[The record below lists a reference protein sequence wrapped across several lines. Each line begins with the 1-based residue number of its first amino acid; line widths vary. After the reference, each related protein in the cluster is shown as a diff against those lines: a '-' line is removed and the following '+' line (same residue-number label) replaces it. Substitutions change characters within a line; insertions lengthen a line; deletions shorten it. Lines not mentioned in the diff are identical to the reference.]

1 MTSTWVETPI
11 LTLPRERTTRAGVLL
26 CSVVIDT
33 RVRPRVTRFLEPI
46 GNALASVGITATFMT
61 SIGLVIVIAGSIVIS
76 TGAIRSG
83 AVIVLIGSILDG
95 LDGSVAR
102 ASGSV
107 TARGAFLD
115 SVFDRVGEIAGFAGL
130 GVAVA
135 RETGDEAVLL
145 LIVLAIGG
153 AMLVPYI
160 RSRAEV
166 EGFNGKVGL
175 MGRAE
180 RVLLFSIGLITGLVE
195 PMLWIFVVLVWLT
208 ALMRFIDTYR
218 TFE

>member
-1 MTSTWVETPI
+1 VRDADPN
-11 LTLPRERTTRAGVLL
+11 PAPGPDHKAGLLL

-46 GNALASVGITATFMT
+46 GKALASIGVTPTAMTAVGLAT
-61 SIGLVIVIAGSIVIS
+61 VIVGSIVIS
-76 TGAIRSG
+76 TGALRSG
-83 AVIVLIGSILDG
+83 AVIVLVGSILDG

-102 ASGSV
+102 AAGMV

-115 SVFDRVGEIAGFAGL
+115 SVFDRMGEIAAFAGL
-130 GVAVA
+130 GVAIA
-135 RETGDEAVLL
+135 RETGDQAALL

-166 EGFNGKVGL
+166 EGFNGKAGL

-180 RVLLFSIGLITGLVE
+180 RVLLFTIGLLLGLVE
-195 PMLWIFVVLVWLT
+195 PMLWIFVILVWIT

-218 TFE
+218 SFE

>member
-1 MTSTWVETPI
+1 
-11 LTLPRERTTRAGVLL
+11 
-26 CSVVIDT
+26 
-33 RVRPRVTRFLEPI
+33 
-46 GNALASVGITATFMT
+46 MT
-61 SIGLVIVIAGSIVIS
+61 SIGLVIVIAGSVVIS
-76 TGAIRSG
+76 TGAVRSG

-102 ASGSV
+102 ASGTV

-115 SVFDRVGEIAGFAGL
+115 SVFDRVGEIAAFAGL

-166 EGFNGKVGL
+166 EGFNGRAGF

-180 RVLLFSIGLITGLVE
+180 RVLLFTIGLMAGFVE

-208 ALMRFIDTYR
+208 AVLRFIDTYR
-218 TFE
+218 SFE

>member
-1 MTSTWVETPI
+1 
-11 LTLPRERTTRAGVLL
+11 
-26 CSVVIDT
+26 VIDT
-33 RVRPRVTRFLEPI
+33 RVRPRVTRFIEPI
-46 GNALASVGITATFMT
+46 GKALASVGVTPTFMT
-61 SIGLVIVIAGSIVIS
+61 SVGLGIVIAGSVVIS

-83 AVIVLIGSILDG
+83 ALIVLIGSILDG

-102 ASGSV
+102 ASGTV

-115 SVFDRVGEIAGFAGL
+115 SVFDRLGEIAAFAGL

-135 RETGDEAVLL
+135 RETGDAGVLL
-145 LIVLAIGG
+145 LISLAIGG

-160 RSRAEV
+160 RSRAEA

-180 RVLLFSIGLITGLVE
+180 RVLLFTVGLMIGLME
-195 PMLWIFVVLVWLT
+195 PMLWVFVILVWLT
-208 ALMRFIDTYR
+208 VLMRFVDTYR
-218 TFE
+218 SFE

>member
-1 MTSTWVETPI
+1 M
-11 LTLPRERTTRAGVLL
+11 
-26 CSVVIDT
+26 IDT

-46 GNALASVGITATFMT
+46 GKALASAGVTATFMT
-61 SIGLVIVIAGSIVIS
+61 SIGLVIVIAGSVVIS

-83 AVIVLIGSILDG
+83 AIIVLIGSILDG

-102 ASGSV
+102 AAGSV

-115 SVFDRVGEIAGFAGL
+115 SVFDRVGEIAAFAGL

-135 RETGDEAVLL
+135 RETGDEGVLL

-180 RVLLFSIGLITGLVE
+180 RVLLFTIGLISGLVE
-195 PMLWIFVVLVWLT
+195 PMLWVFVVLVWLT
-208 ALMRFIDTYR
+208 ALMRFLRTYVSI
-218 TFE
+218 E

>member
-1 MTSTWVETPI
+1 
-11 LTLPRERTTRAGVLL
+11 VL
-26 CSVVIDT
+26 V
-33 RVRPRVTRFLEPI
+33 
-46 GNALASVGITATFMT
+46 
-61 SIGLVIVIAGSIVIS
+61 
-76 TGAIRSG
+76 
-83 AVIVLIGSILDG
+83 GSILDG

-102 ASGSV
+102 AAGTV
-107 TARGAFLD
+107 TGRGAYLD
-115 SVFDRVGEIAGFAGL
+115 SVFDRVGEIAAFAGL

-135 RETGDEAVLL
+135 SETGDEAVLL
-145 LIVLAIGG
+145 LIILAIGG

-166 EGFNGKVGL
+166 EGFNGKAGL

-180 RVLLFSIGLITGLVE
+180 RVLLFTVGLMTGFIE

-218 TFE
+218 SFE

>member
-1 MTSTWVETPI
+1 M
-11 LTLPRERTTRAGVLL
+11 RRADPNPAWSQDYRVGLL
-26 CSVVIDT
+26 LSSVVIDT

-46 GNALASVGITATFMT
+46 GKALAGLGVTPTVMTSVGLA
-61 SIGLVIVIAGSIVIS
+61 IVIAGSVIIS
-76 TGAIRSG
+76 TGALRMG
-83 AVIVLIGSILDG
+83 AIVVLIGSILDG

-102 ASGSV
+102 ASGTE

-115 SVFDRVGEIAGFAGL
+115 SAFDRLGEIAAFAGL

-135 RETGDEAVLL
+135 RETGDEWILL
-145 LIVLAIGG
+145 LIILAIGG

-166 EGFNGKVGL
+166 EGFNGKGGL

-180 RVLLFSIGLITGLVE
+180 RVLLFTMGLIAGYVE
-195 PMLWIFVVLVWLT
+195 PMLWVFVVLVWIT

-218 TFE
+218 SFE

>member
-1 MTSTWVETPI
+1 MRRADPNPAWSQDYWVG
-11 LTLPRERTTRAGVLL
+11 LLL

-46 GNALASVGITATFMT
+46 GKALAGLGVTPTVMTSVGLA
-61 SIGLVIVIAGSIVIS
+61 IVITGSVMIS
-76 TGAIRSG
+76 TGALRMG
-83 AVIVLIGSILDG
+83 AIVVLIGSILDG

-102 ASGSV
+102 ASGTE

-115 SVFDRVGEIAGFAGL
+115 SAFDRLGEIAAFAGL

-135 RETGDEAVLL
+135 RETGDEGVLL
-145 LIVLAIGG
+145 LIILAIGG

-166 EGFNGKVGL
+166 EGFNGKGGL

-180 RVLLFSIGLITGLVE
+180 RVLLFTVGLITGFVE
-195 PMLWIFVVLVWLT
+195 PMLWIFVVLVWIT

-218 TFE
+218 SFE

>member
-1 MTSTWVETPI
+1 MTSV
-11 LTLPRERTTRAGVLL
+11 G
-26 CSVVIDT
+26 
-33 RVRPRVTRFLEPI
+33 
-46 GNALASVGITATFMT
+46 LA
-61 SIGLVIVIAGSIVIS
+61 IVIAGSIVIS

-83 AVIVLIGSILDG
+83 AIIVLIGSILDG

-102 ASGSV
+102 ASGTV

-115 SVFDRVGEIAGFAGL
+115 SVFDRIGEIAAFAGL

-135 RETGDEAVLL
+135 RETGDEGVLL
-145 LIVLAIGG
+145 LIILAIGG

-180 RVLLFSIGLITGLVE
+180 RVLLFTVGLMVGLME
-195 PMLWIFVVLVWLT
+195 PMLWIFVILVWLT
-208 ALMRFIDTYR
+208 ALMRFVDTYR
-218 TFE
+218 SFE

>member
-1 MTSTWVETPI
+1 
-11 LTLPRERTTRAGVLL
+11 
-26 CSVVIDT
+26 VIDT
-33 RVRPRVTRFLEPI
+33 RVRPRVTRFIEPI
-46 GNALASVGITATFMT
+46 GKALASVGVTPTFMT
-61 SIGLVIVIAGSIVIS
+61 SIGLAIVIVGSVVIS

-83 AVIVLIGSILDG
+83 ALIVLIGSILDG

-102 ASGSV
+102 ASGTV

-115 SVFDRVGEIAGFAGL
+115 SVFDRLGEIAAFAGL

-135 RETGDEAVLL
+135 RETGDEGVLL
-145 LIVLAIGG
+145 LIILAIGG

-166 EGFNGKVGL
+166 EGFNGQVGL

-180 RVLLFSIGLITGLVE
+180 RVLVFTIGLMIGLME
-195 PMLWIFVVLVWLT
+195 PMLWIFVILVWLT
-208 ALMRFIDTYR
+208 ALMRFFDTYR
-218 TFE
+218 SFE

>member
-1 MTSTWVETPI
+1 
-11 LTLPRERTTRAGVLL
+11 
-26 CSVVIDT
+26 
-33 RVRPRVTRFLEPI
+33 
-46 GNALASVGITATFMT
+46 
-61 SIGLVIVIAGSIVIS
+61 
-76 TGAIRSG
+76 
-83 AVIVLIGSILDG
+83 VIVLIGSILDG

-102 ASGSV
+102 ASGTV

-115 SVFDRVGEIAGFAGL
+115 SVFDRVGEIAAFAGL

-145 LIVLAIGG
+145 LISLAIGG

-166 EGFNGKVGL
+166 EGFNGKAGL

-180 RVLLFSIGLITGLVE
+180 RVLLFTIGLIAGLIE
-195 PMLWIFVVLVWLT
+195 PMLWVFVVLVWLT
-208 ALMRFIDTYR
+208 AVMRFIDTYR
-218 TFE
+218 SFE

>member
-1 MTSTWVETPI
+1 
-11 LTLPRERTTRAGVLL
+11 
-26 CSVVIDT
+26 VIDT
-33 RVRPRVTRFLEPI
+33 RVRPRVTRFIEPI
-46 GNALASVGITATFMT
+46 GKALASVGVTPTFMT
-61 SIGLVIVIAGSIVIS
+61 SIGLAIVIVGSVVIS

-83 AVIVLIGSILDG
+83 ALIVLIGSILDG

-102 ASGSV
+102 ASGTV

-115 SVFDRVGEIAGFAGL
+115 SVFDRLGEIAAFAGL

-135 RETGDEAVLL
+135 RETGDEGVLL
-145 LIVLAIGG
+145 LIILAIGG

-166 EGFNGKVGL
+166 EGFNGQVGL

-180 RVLLFSIGLITGLVE
+180 RVLVFTIGLMIGLIE
-195 PMLWIFVVLVWLT
+195 PMLWIFVILVWLT
-208 ALMRFIDTYR
+208 ALMRFFDTYR
-218 TFE
+218 SFE

>member
-1 MTSTWVETPI
+1 M
-11 LTLPRERTTRAGVLL
+11 AGLLL
-26 CSVVIDT
+26 CCVVIDT

-46 GNALASVGITATFMT
+46 GKTLASAGVTPTFMT
-61 SIGLVIVIAGSIVIS
+61 SIGLILVIGGSIVIS
-76 TGAIRSG
+76 TGAVRSG
-83 AVIVLIGSILDG
+83 GVIVLVGSILDG

-102 ASGSV
+102 AAGTV
-107 TARGAFLD
+107 TGRGAYLD
-115 SVFDRVGEIAGFAGL
+115 SVFDRVGEIAAFAGL

-135 RETGDEAVLL
+135 SETGDEAVLL
-145 LIVLAIGG
+145 LIILAIGG

-166 EGFNGKVGL
+166 EGFNGKAGL

-180 RVLLFSIGLITGLVE
+180 RVLLFTVGLMTGFIE

-218 TFE
+218 SFE

>member
-1 MTSTWVETPI
+1 
-11 LTLPRERTTRAGVLL
+11 
-26 CSVVIDT
+26 
-33 RVRPRVTRFLEPI
+33 
-46 GNALASVGITATFMT
+46 MT
-61 SIGLVIVIAGSIVIS
+61 SIGLGTVIAGSIVIS
-76 TGAIRSG
+76 TGAVRSG
-83 AVIVLIGSILDG
+83 AVIVLVGSILDG

-102 ASGSV
+102 ASGTV

-115 SVFDRVGEIAGFAGL
+115 SVFDRVGEIVAFAGL

-145 LIVLAIGG
+145 LISLAIGG

-166 EGFNGKVGL
+166 EGFNGKAGL

-180 RVLLFSIGLITGLVE
+180 RVLLFTLGLITGLVE
-195 PMLWIFVVLVWLT
+195 PMLWIFVILVWLT

-218 TFE
+218 SFE

>member
-1 MTSTWVETPI
+1 MTSTSCEGPI
-11 LTLPRERTTRAGVLL
+11 LTLPWDRTIRPGLLL
-26 CSVVIDT
+26 CTVVIDT
-33 RVRPRVTRFLEPI
+33 RVRPRVTRFLEPV
-46 GNALASVGITATFMT
+46 GKALASVGVTPTAMT
-61 SIGLVIVIAGSIVIS
+61 SVGLATVIAGSIVIS
-76 TGAIRSG
+76 TGAFRSG

-102 ASGSV
+102 ASGTE

-115 SVFDRVGEIAGFAGL
+115 SVFDRMGEIAAFAGL

-166 EGFNGKVGL
+166 EGFNGKAGL

-180 RVLLFSIGLITGLVE
+180 RVLLFTVGLLLGLVE
-195 PMLWIFVVLVWLT
+195 PMLWVFVILVWIT
-208 ALMRFIDTYR
+208 ALMRFVDTYR
-218 TFE
+218 SFE

>member
-1 MTSTWVETPI
+1 MG
-11 LTLPRERTTRAGVLL
+11 LLL

-46 GNALASVGITATFMT
+46 GKALAGVGVTPTVMTSVGLA
-61 SIGLVIVIAGSIVIS
+61 IVIAGSVIIS
-76 TGAIRSG
+76 TGALRTG
-83 AVIVLIGSILDG
+83 AIVVLIGSILDG

-102 ASGSV
+102 ASGTE

-115 SVFDRVGEIAGFAGL
+115 AAFDRMGEIAAFAGL

-135 RETGDEAVLL
+135 RETGDEGVLL
-145 LIVLAIGG
+145 LIILAIGG
-153 AMLVPYI
+153 AMLVPYM

-166 EGFNGKVGL
+166 EGFNGKGGL

-180 RVLLFSIGLITGLVE
+180 RVLLFTVGLILGYVE
-195 PMLWIFVVLVWLT
+195 PMLWIFVVLVWIT
-208 ALMRFIDTYR
+208 ALMRFVDTYR
-218 TFE
+218 SFE

>member
-1 MTSTWVETPI
+1 
-11 LTLPRERTTRAGVLL
+11 
-26 CSVVIDT
+26 
-33 RVRPRVTRFLEPI
+33 
-46 GNALASVGITATFMT
+46 MT

-76 TGAIRSG
+76 TGAVRSG

-102 ASGSV
+102 ASGTV

-115 SVFDRVGEIAGFAGL
+115 SVFDRVGEIAAFAGL

-145 LIVLAIGG
+145 LIILAIGG

-166 EGFNGKVGL
+166 EGFNGKSGL

-180 RVLLFSIGLITGLVE
+180 RVLLFTIGLMAGLVE

-208 ALMRFIDTYR
+208 AVMRFIDTYR
-218 TFE
+218 SFE

>member
-1 MTSTWVETPI
+1 
-11 LTLPRERTTRAGVLL
+11 
-26 CSVVIDT
+26 
-33 RVRPRVTRFLEPI
+33 
-46 GNALASVGITATFMT
+46 MT
-61 SIGLVIVIAGSIVIS
+61 SIGLVIVIVGSIVIS
-76 TGAIRSG
+76 TGAMRSG
-83 AVIVLIGSILDG
+83 AVIVLVGSILDG

-102 ASGSV
+102 AAGTV

-115 SVFDRVGEIAGFAGL
+115 SVFDRVGEIAAFAGL

-145 LIVLAIGG
+145 LISLAIGG
-153 AMLVPYI
+153 AMLVPYV

-180 RVLLFSIGLITGLVE
+180 RVLLFTVGLIAGVIE

-218 TFE
+218 SFE